1 MRLTHSHFHIPKYF
15 HYSNP
20 IKGLQGC
27 GAGYRF
33 AFNGKEKI
41 DEINGAGNDLDF
53 GARIYDARLGR
64 WMSVDPLFMK
74 YPDLGSYSYCAN
86 KPITLCD
93 PDGKKIYPSNH
104 FKQSGYN
111 SIMIKI
117 LNSSQNYPKGHAL
130 IQQFTGTK
138 KDLFLN
144 YHSLATDPASKS
156 SYGSFNKSESQGGLT
171 SSQFR
176 TPNSELVTMN
186 TDFLF
191 NHSYKNGGE
200 VPVFDKNGDMI
211 GNPISEI
218 GMVSA
223 FYHELLHANGVH
235 DHNKMASKENRE
247 LLSGAILEYA
257 GKNKI
262 KLSPQDARDL
272 AWTGLNTENNSEWK
286 KLSKDEQNRI
296 NGSLLNLLYKPK
308 SSESIFDWSDRV
320 NNNLISNE
328 TAAKKR

>member
-111 SIMIKI
+111 SIMPLFSNSQELRKI
-117 LNSSQNYPKGHAL
+117 Y
-130 IQQFTGTK
+130 F
-138 KDLFLN
+138 
-144 YHSLATDPASKS
+144 
-156 SYGSFNKSESQGGLT
+156 
-171 SSQFR
+171 
-176 TPNSELVTMN
+176 
-186 TDFLF
+186 
-191 NHSYKNGGE
+191 
-200 VPVFDKNGDMI
+200 
-211 GNPISEI
+211 
-218 GMVSA
+218 
-223 FYHELLHANGVH
+223 
-235 DHNKMASKENRE
+235 
-247 LLSGAILEYA
+247 
-257 GKNKI
+257 
-262 KLSPQDARDL
+262 
-272 AWTGLNTENNSEWK
+272 
-286 KLSKDEQNRI
+286 
-296 NGSLLNLLYKPK
+296 
-308 SSESIFDWSDRV
+308 
-320 NNNLISNE
+320 
-328 TAAKKR
+328 